1 MQSALRQRMSVEQF
15 EQGYYGKRAELW
27 RGEVREYMPT
37 GPKHGKVTARLTIS
51 LGSYLLATGEGDLFA
66 AETGFIIR
74 TPQGESVLAPD
85 IAFIRRERLPDGEF
99 PPGFCSIVPDL
110 VVEVVS
116 PRDSYADVQA
126 KAREWLAG
134 GVAVVWIVDPQ
145 RRVVEVLQSENERQL
160 LGEGEILTGAPVLPN
175 FQISV
180 RALFE

>member
-27 RGEVREYMPT
+27 RGEIREYMPT
-37 GPKHGKVTARLTIS
+37 GPKHGKVTAKLTVS
-51 LGSYLLATGEGDLFA
+51 LGSYLFTTGEGDLFA

-74 TPQGESVLAPD
+74 TPHGESVLAPD
-85 IAFIRRERLPDGEF
+85 IAFIRRDRLPDGEF

-116 PRDSYADVQA
+116 PHDSDADVQA

-134 GVAVVWIVDPQ
+134 GVSVVWMVDPQ
-145 RRVVEVLQSENERQL
+145 RRVVEVWQSENERQQ
-160 LGEGEILTGAPVLPN
+160 LGEKEILTGAPVLPG
-175 FQISV
+175 FQVSV